1 MDNNI
6 VIEAADYNHVNGRNA
21 YQSDIKRFTLG
32 LPVKAENKKMQIAMQ
47 VWKEDCNGNL
57 VVDMEIPIHQVFDF
71 MIFLSSTLLHFKEA
85 YRMPLLYNPDK
96 PDINRIGLQGD
107 AMTIRICTKNPDINK
122 RIQEFSQ
129 SLNDLGELTGER
141 LRVLTRLIEELKEY

>member
-6 VIEAADYNHVNGRNA
+6 VIEAADYNHVDGRNA